1 MKPED
6 LPEPK
11 PTRLGVSAA
20 RCQYCGCYVNGILAQ
35 SQMITVAAGDE
46 IDEREV
52 YTCGRCNDEFDGG
65 EG

>member
-1 MKPED
+1 M
-6 LPEPK
+6 
-11 PTRLGVSAA
+11 SAA

-52 YTCGRCNDEFDGG
+52 YTCSRCNDEFEMEPHGDQTGG